1 MTLGTAAESWA
12 DDRLVRECLD
22 GNNSAWAAL
31 IEKYKRLVA
40 SIPVKYQLSPEDA
53 ADVFQQVWTD
63 LYRDLGRLQRVEGLR
78 SWLITAAARRCLLA
92 KKRQHR
98 TVPIGD
104 VEHDLTDS
112 RPDAAAIH
120 AEAEREQKIREA
132 IEGLA
137 PRCRKLVRMLFFEDP
152 PRPYIEVA
160 RELGLAE
167 GSIGFIRGRCL
178 TKLKAA
184 LEECGM

>member
-1 MTLGTAAESWA
+1 
-12 DDRLVRECLD
+12 
-22 GNNSAWAAL
+22 
-31 IEKYKRLVA
+31 
-40 SIPVKYQLSPEDA
+40 
-53 ADVFQQVWTD
+53 
-63 LYRDLGRLQRVEGLR
+63 
-78 SWLITAAARRCLLA
+78 
-92 KKRQHR
+92 
-98 TVPIGD
+98 VPIGD
-104 VEHDLTDS
+104 LEHDLTDS

-132 IEGLA
+132 IERLA

-184 LEECGM
+184 LEECGV